1 MQPLSSLTRLPA
13 IQEGKLIYHK
23 SLAGISPSGR
33 DAAMILGVKPLL
45 IVVER
50 TMVRSEPHAGAQAG
64 VAGLLVV
71 VPKPPIKRKGEVG
84 G

>member
-1 MQPLSSLTRLPA
+1 
-13 IQEGKLIYHK
+13 
-23 SLAGISPSGR
+23 
-33 DAAMILGVKPLL
+33 MILGVKPLL

-64 VAGLLVV
+64 VAGLLGV